1 MKLAL
6 LLAPEDSRL
15 GASSAEYKC
24 HIRDSRNLF
33 YEFDLTKTELVLIS
47 EKPAKYVGQ
56 VTVIDGELPDAE
68 LSDVVNV
75 ICQSLPEVAWLE
87 YREDMDFP
95 YVTKRFSR
103 LSRIVNA

>member
-33 YEFDLTKTELVLIS
+33 YEFDLSKIDLVLIS
-47 EKPAKYVGQ
+47 EKPAKYIGQ
-56 VTVIDGELPDAE
+56 VTVIDGELPDVE
-68 LSDVVNV
+68 LSSAVNV
-75 ICQSLPEVAWLE
+75 ICQNLPEVTWLE
-87 YREDMDFP
+87 YRDDMDFP
-95 YVTKRFSR
+95 YVTKRYSR
-103 LSRIVNA
+103 LSRMLPV

>member
-15 GASSAEYKC
+15 GASSAECKC

-33 YEFDLTKTELVLIS
+33 YEFDLTEIDLVLIS

-56 VTVIDGELPDAE
+56 VTVIDGELPDTE
-68 LSDVVNV
+68 LSGVVNV

-95 YVTKRFSR
+95 YVTKRYSR
-103 LSRIVNA
+103 LSRMLPV

>member
-33 YEFDLTKTELVLIS
+33 YEFDLTKIDLVLIS
-47 EKPAKYVGQ
+47 EKPAKYAGQ
-56 VTVIDGELPDAE
+56 VTVINGELPEQE
-68 LSDVVNV
+68 LSGVVNV
-75 ICQSLPEVAWLE
+75 ICDSLPEVSWLE
-87 YREDMDFP
+87 YRDDMDFP
-95 YVTKRFSR
+95 YVTKRYTR
-103 LSRIVNA
+103 LPKGRL

>member
-6 LLAPEDSRL
+6 LLATDDSRL

-33 YEFDLTKTELVLIS
+33 YEFDLTKIDLVLIS
-47 EKPAKYVGQ
+47 EKAAKYVGQ
-56 VTVIDGELPDAE
+56 VTVIDGKLPDTE
-68 LSDVVNV
+68 LSGVVNV
-75 ICQSLPEVAWLE
+75 ICHSLPEVAWLE
-87 YREDMDFP
+87 YRDDMEFP

>member
-6 LLAPEDSRL
+6 LLAPDDSRL

-33 YEFDLTKTELVLIS
+33 YEFDLSKIDLVLIS
-47 EKPAKYVGQ
+47 EKPAKYAGQ
-56 VTVIDGELPDAE
+56 VTVIDGELPKQE
-68 LSDVVNV
+68 LSGIVNV

-87 YREDMDFP
+87 YRDDMEFP
-95 YVTKRFSR
+95 YVTKRYTR
-103 LSRIVNA
+103 LPKERL